1 MKFVILDRDGV
12 INVDSPEYIKSLDEW
27 RPIPGSI
34 DAMVRLSQA
43 GFELVVATN
52 QSALSRGLLG
62 LDDLEAIHQHL
73 RELVEQAGGRIG
85 AVFYC
90 PHLPEEHC
98 NCRKPATGLLDAA
111 EAEYGCS
118 VAGSF
123 LVGDSSK
130 DIELAR
136 RKGCIPI
143 LVLSGN
149 GVATRT
155 ALGAA
160 ANGIRIV
167 DDLAAA
173 ATVILDGP

>member
-1 MKFVILDRDGV
+1 MNFVILDRDGV
-12 INVDSPEYIKSLDEW
+12 INADSPDYIKGVAEW
-27 RPIPGSI
+27 QPIPGSI
-34 DAMVRLSQA
+34 DAMARLSQA

-52 QSALSRGLLG
+52 QSGLSRGLFD
-62 LDDLEAIHQHL
+62 LDDLEAIHQHM

-90 PHLPEEHC
+90 PHLPEDHC
-98 NCRKPATGLLDAA
+98 KCRKPATGLLDAA

-123 LVGDSSK
+123 LVGDSLK
-130 DIELAR
+130 DIQLAR

-149 GVATRT
+149 GMATRA
-155 ALGAA
+155 ALGVTADELHV
-160 ANGIRIV
+160 V

-173 ATVILDGP
+173 TRVILDEQ